1 MRTEKIRP
9 PLETATK
16 QVVFQTK
23 TGQQVVSQTKTGP
36 SEGRRCPKLQ
46 RVREMTQRTP
56 QHTNKTLVQQLHRAQ
71 GKLERGKGRSV
82 LQQRRKVHHR
92 DDGAMEDRWQ
102 RDQSLSEKANLK
114 QKIIWKRIHMDRG
127 SQK

>member
-16 QVVFQTK
+16 QV
-23 TGQQVVSQTKTGP
+23 GSQTKTGP

-46 RVREMTQRTP
+46 RVREMTQRS
-56 QHTNKTLVQQLHRAQ
+56 TNKTPGQQLHRAQ

-82 LQQRRKVHHR
+82 LQQRKTVHRR
-92 DDGAMEDRWQ
+92 DDGAMKDRWQ
-102 RDQSLSEKANLK
+102 RDQFVRDGKFKAKNNLEKNP
-114 QKIIWKRIHMDRG
+114 HG
-127 SQK
+127 SW